1 MKCYIVDST
10 ERWTTVVKAESEDEA
25 FEVVKAGSEN
35 GSKILQRDLNE
46 LNHIELIESKYSF
59 NNCPICSGRDHNIDA
74 LPMG

>member
-25 FEVVKAGSEN
+25 FEVVSDGSEN

-46 LNHIELIESKYSF
+46 LNHIELTESEYSF
-59 NNCPICSGRDHNIDA
+59 NNCPICSGRGHNIDA